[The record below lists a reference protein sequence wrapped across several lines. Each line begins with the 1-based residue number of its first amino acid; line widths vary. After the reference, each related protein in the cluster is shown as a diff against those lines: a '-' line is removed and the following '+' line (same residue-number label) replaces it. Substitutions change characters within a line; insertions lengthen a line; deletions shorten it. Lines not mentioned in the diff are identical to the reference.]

1 MKIVSETEIYN
12 YISKE
17 ELHNL
22 NGMWVSDCVNLLLER
37 GYHKDDAQTIAA
49 FVYAKNQSSE

>member
-1 MKIVSETEIYN
+1 MKIVSEPEIYN

-17 ELHNL
+17 ELDSL
-22 NGMWVSDCVNLLLER
+22 NGMWVSDCVNLLLDR
-37 GYHKDDAQTIAA
+37 GYHKDAAETIAA

>member
-1 MKIVSETEIYN
+1 MKIVSEPEIYN

-17 ELHNL
+17 ELDSL
-22 NGMWVSDCVNLLLER
+22 KGMWVSDCVNILLDR
-37 GYHKDDAQTIAA
+37 GYHKDAAETIAA